1 MFEYRMTLGRVRD
14 RVRVE
19 ESGEALVLTV
29 NGDAAR
35 MVAGLTRAQAYMKTL
50 NDESGEDEK
59 KEAAMM
65 FAGAI
70 FGKDQAQKLIEFY
83 GGDPLCAIDLC
94 GRYFQERL
102 SKKIT
107 KAQKK

>member
-1 MFEYRMTLGRVRD
+1 MFRLSLNRVHD
-14 RVRVE
+14 KVRIT
-19 ESGEALVLTV
+19 ESGEKITLAVD
-29 NGDAAR
+29 GDAAR

-83 GGDPLCAIDLC
+83 GGDPLCTIDLC